1 MSEEIS
7 FKTLIMYLAGIALAL
22 FYLIY
27 LPWTGLS
34 DAAAGMDV
42 LSEWLYY
49 FALVLGLLFP
59 LYYAIGKEERAWM
72 VLGLGIIFASLVWLL
87 NVAAIAAGT
96 EGAAAITLVLGLIYF
111 LVPILEPRMGNWDM
125 MKNVFHLIKGLLFI
139 IAAFL
144 YSSTLIGVGSWN
156 HVMPHLIFVGG
167 GLAVVFGFVLLA
179 YGLFNLLKMYTPE
192 GVGKFFGELAQIFY
206 ILMTLVFLLGVTYNV
221 TSWAVVSGFT
231 GPWPISIDFFADMIL
246 LSYSNLAAILL
257 IILYIY
263 GMFKVVEKLG

>member
-1 MSEEIS
+1 
-7 FKTLIMYLAGIALAL
+7 MYLAGIALAI

-27 LPWTGLS
+27 LPWTELS
-34 DAAAGMDV
+34 NIAATMDV

-59 LYYAIGKEERAWM
+59 LYYAIGEEERAWM

-87 NVAAIAAGT
+87 AFPGT
-96 EGAAAITLVLGLIYF
+96 EAAAAITLILGLIYF

-144 YSSTLIGVGSWN
+144 YSPTLIGIGSWN
-156 HVMPHLIFVGG
+156 HVMPHLIFLGG

-179 YGLFNLLKMYTPE
+179 YGLFNLLKMFTPE

-206 ILMTLVFLLGVTYNV
+206 MLMTLVFLLGITYNV
-221 TSWAVVSGFT
+221 TSWWIVSGF
-231 GPWPISIDFFADMIL
+231 GPPYPLAIEFFYNMVL
-246 LSYSNLAAILL
+246 LATSNLVAILL

-263 GMFKVVEKLG
+263 GMFKVVEKFA